1 MSKFISTGEFSP
13 ETKFEE
19 FGACDPCFSE
29 VGVLLLKLPLPR
41 LLLPEEEK

>member
-13 ETKFEE
+13 GTKFEE

-29 VGVLLLKLPLPR
+29 VGVLLKLPLPR
-41 LLLPEEEK
+41 LLFPEEEK